1 MSKLDSI
8 LVIGD
13 GQLGK
18 SLESIAQY
26 YDEYRFEFVNRND
39 LDLEDELSFSNFFK
53 NRRFEVIINCAA
65 YTSVDKAETEKEL
78 ANKINHIA
86 VKNLALITKKNRSKL
101 IHISTDYVFDG
112 TKSEPYLESDKVNP
126 QGVYG
131 KTKLQGEKA
140 VIELLA
146 TGAIIIRTSW
156 LYSEYGNNFVKTMM
170 RLGKIQKDINIVC
183 DQVGSPT
190 YARDLAKTIMKIIQS
205 NFFKDSEFKTQIYHF
220 SNDGYVSWHDFAKAI
235 FELTGIDCYA
245 KQIETKD
252 YPTDALRP
260 LYSVLS
266 NKKIRA
272 KFNLN
277 IPYWK
282 DGLEECLMKLDAK
295 GL

>member
-205 NFFKDSEFKTQIYHF
+205 NFFKHSEFKTQIYHF
-220 SNDGYVSWHDFAKAI
+220 SNDGYISWHDFAKAI

-245 KQIETKD
+245 KPIETKD

-272 KFNLN
+272 KYNLN

>member
-26 YDEYRFEFVNRND
+26 YDDYRFEFVNRNN
-39 LDLEDELSFSNFFK
+39 LDLEDELSISNFFK

-65 YTSVDKAETEKEL
+65 YTSVDKAESEKEL
-78 ANKINHIA
+78 ANKINHVA

-112 TKSEPYLESDKVNP
+112 TKSDPYLESDKVKP

-131 KTKLQGEKA
+131 KTKLLGEKA
-140 VIELLA
+140 VTEFLT
-146 TGAIIIRTSW
+146 TGGIIIRTSW
-156 LYSEYGNNFVKTMM
+156 LYSEYGNNFLKTMM
-170 RLGKIQKDINIVC
+170 RLGKMQKDINIVC

-205 NFFKDSEFKTQIYHF
+205 NFFKDLEFKTRIYHF
-220 SNDGYVSWHDFAKAI
+220 CNDGHVSWHDFAKAI

-245 KQIETKD
+245 IPIETKD
-252 YPTDALRP
+252 YPTAAMRP
-260 LYSVLS
+260 TYSVLS
-266 NKKIRA
+266 NNKIKA
-272 KFNLN
+272 KFNLS

-282 DGLEECLMKLDAK
+282 DSLQECLNKLDVK